1 MTAREL
7 LQELQKLDEED
18 LDLPVWIQY
27 KEQTG
32 LVSIDKD
39 IFLDT
44 EPSIWNTGEMSIT
57 IIGEMAIWK
66 GDKQ

>member
-7 LQELQKLDEED
+7 LQELQKLDEKD

-39 IFLDT
+39 IVLET
-44 EPSIWNTGEMSIT
+44 EPTIWSTGELTVT
-57 IIGEMAIWK
+57 ICGERAIWK
-66 GDKQ
+66 GKQP

>member
-39 IFLDT
+39 IVLET
-44 EPSIWNTGEMSIT
+44 EPTIWNTGEMSIT
-57 IIGEMAIWK
+57 IIGEKAIWK
-66 GDKQ
+66 GNQP

>member
-27 KEQTG
+27 KEHTG
-32 LVSIDKD
+32 MVSIDKD

-44 EPSIWNTGEMSIT
+44 EPSIWSTGEMSIT
-57 IIGEMAIWK
+57 IIGEKAIWK
-66 GDKQ
+66 GEQP

>member
-7 LQELQKLDEED
+7 LAELQGMDEED

-27 KEQTG
+27 KEQAG

-39 IFLDT
+39 IVLET
-44 EPSIWNTGEMSIT
+44 EPRIWSNGEMSIT
-57 IIGEMAIWK
+57 IIGEKAIWK
-66 GDKQ
+66 GDQK

>member
-7 LQELQKLDEED
+7 LAELQKLDEED

-44 EPSIWNTGEMSIT
+44 EPSIWSNGEMSIT

>member
-7 LQELQKLDEED
+7 LTELQKLDEED

-39 IFLDT
+39 IVLDT
-44 EPSIWNTGEMSIT
+44 EPSIWSTGEMSIT
-57 IIGEMAIWK
+57 IMGEMARWK
-66 GDKQ
+66 GEQK